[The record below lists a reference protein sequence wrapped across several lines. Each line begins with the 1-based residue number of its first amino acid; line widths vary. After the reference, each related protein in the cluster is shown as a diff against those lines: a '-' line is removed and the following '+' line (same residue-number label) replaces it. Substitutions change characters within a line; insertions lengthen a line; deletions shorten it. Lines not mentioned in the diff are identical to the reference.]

1 MSDSS
6 EYVATAAAEKR
17 LREVLG
23 DLATDALVARLC
35 EGVKVE
41 YKPRLKS
48 VVLTV
53 GLPDAATPVTKTDPT
68 PAGSSAEPELTKEQ
82 YDEQQLATVY
92 ASAPILDTT
101 WQPRPVGEER
111 MFDGDPVE

>member
-6 EYVATAAAEKR
+6 DYVATAAAEKR

-23 DLATDALVARLC
+23 ELATDELVARLC

-53 GLPDAATPVTKTDPT
+53 GIPDAATPVTKTVDPT
-68 PAGSSAEPELTKEQ
+68 PAGSSADDSNPPAQNPE
-82 YDEQQLATVY
+82 AVY
-92 ASAPILDTT
+92 APILDTT
-101 WQPRPVGEER
+101 WSPRPVDENHQH
-111 MFDGDPVE
+111 DGVPVE

>member
-68 PAGSSAEPELTKEQ
+68 TAGSSADVDPELGVVRPDDYPEAA
-82 YDEQQLATVY
+82 Y
-92 ASAPILDTT
+92 APILDTT